1 MYTETQLRQLK
12 IPDLKE
18 ILSKESLPV
27 SGKKEELISRILAAE
42 NKKTEEALKQ
52 TSNMDISNVINNDT
66 DPKNDDVDIF
76 DKDLLNSPNDLT
88 TGLDNFD
95 WEKFTT
101 DDIDALSKDNTFDS
115 LISPTSPSHSTNSN
129 KDNTQEKVKS
139 DVLKDDQSQTV
150 KSDDTKKTSIKDD
163 TNTEVSKSDVLIKPS
178 GFTCKKIVF
187 DEPTSPISKSQ
198 SDLNVEIE
206 RRKKRAERFGTQLS
220 EADKK
225 LQRAARF
232 GVEVTSP
239 IDSPLKASLP
249 LPTRKLSTTSVD
261 NDEKLRKRAE
271 KFGLDKT
278 KNETP
283 TNIMAT
289 SNSLSEEE
297 KKKKRAEKFGLVTT
311 PSPVSTGS
319 SNVTNIATSTSSSL
333 STLSE
338 EEKKKR
344 RAEKFSTDVSNG
356 EPSSKKV
363 KA

>member
-1 MYTETQLRQLK
+1 MLTEAQLRLLK
-12 IPDLKE
+12 IPELKE
-18 ILSKESLPV
+18 LLVERNLPV
-27 SGKKEELISRILAAE
+27 SGRKEELITRILTAE
-42 NKKTEEALKQ
+42 GKKSEEALKQ
-52 TSNMDISNVINNDT
+52 TNNMDINNVINNDT
-66 DPKNDDVDIF
+66 VLTTDSKNEVTDLF

-88 TGLDNFD
+88 SGLDNFD

-115 LISPTSPSHSTNSN
+115 LISPTSPSHSTTSN
-129 KDNTQEKVKS
+129 KDSTQEKVKS
-139 DVLKDDQSQTV
+139 DASKDGQSQTI
-150 KSDDTKKTSIKDD
+150 KSDDVKETSVKND
-163 TNTEVSKSDVLIKPS
+163 TNSESTKPDVLVKPS

-198 SDLNVEIE
+198 SDLNAEIE

-239 IDSPLKASLP
+239 IDSPLKAP
-249 LPTRKLSTTSVD
+249 LPFPSRKLSTTSVD

-283 TNIMAT
+283 NITAT
-289 SNSLSEEE
+289 SN
-297 KKKKRAEKFGLVTT
+297 
-311 PSPVSTGS
+311 S
-319 SNVTNIATSTSSSL
+319 SNVTNTTSSL
-333 STLSE
+333 LNE

-344 RAEKFSTDVSNG
+344 RAEKFGTNVSNV
-356 EPSSKKV
+356 ESSNKKV
-363 KA
+363 KV

>member
-27 SGKKEELISRILAAE
+27 SGKKEDLIARILAAE

-52 TSNMDISNVINNDT
+52 ASNMDISNVINNDT
-66 DPKNDDVDIF
+66 DPKHDDDLF

-129 KDNTQEKVKS
+129 KDNNTQEKVKP
-139 DVLKDDQSQTV
+139 DVPKDDQSQTI
-150 KSDDTKKTSIKDD
+150 KSDDAKKTSIKDG
-163 TNTEVSKSDVLIKPS
+163 TNSEIPKSDVLVKPS

-198 SDLNVEIE
+198 SDLNAEIE

-239 IDSPLKASLP
+239 IDSPLK
-249 LPTRKLSTTSVD
+249 VD

-283 TNIMAT
+283 TNVMAT

-297 KKKKRAEKFGLVTT
+297 KKKKRAEKFAP
-311 PSPVSTGS
+311 PSPVLTG
-319 SNVTNIATSTSSSL
+319 TSTSSL

-344 RAEKFSTDVSNG
+344 RAEKFGTNVN
-356 EPSSKKV
+356 EEMLNRYRIKR
-363 KA
+363 

>member
-1 MYTETQLRQLK
+1 TQLRQLK

-27 SGKKEELISRILAAE
+27 SGKKEELIARILTAA
-42 NKKTEEALKQ
+42 NKKIEEEALKQ
-52 TSNMDISNVINNDT
+52 ASNMDISNVINNDT
-66 DPKNDDVDIF
+66 DPKNDDDLF
-76 DKDLLNSPNDLT
+76 DKDLLHSPNDLTLT

-129 KDNTQEKVKS
+129 KDNNTQEKVKP
-139 DVLKDDQSQTV
+139 DVPKDDQSQAI
-150 KSDDTKKTSIKDD
+150 KSDDTKKPSIKDG
-163 TNTEVSKSDVLIKPS
+163 TNLEIPKSDVLVKPS

-198 SDLNVEIE
+198 SDLNAEIE

-239 IDSPLKASLP
+239 VDSPLKASLP
-249 LPTRKLSTTSVD
+249 FPTRKLVID

-278 KNETP
+278 KNETS
-283 TNIMAT
+283 TNVMAT
-289 SNSLSEEE
+289 SSASSEEE
-297 KKKKRAEKFGLVTT
+297 KKKKRAEKFGLAAP
-311 PSPVSTGS
+311 PSPVLTG
-319 SNVTNIATSTSSSL
+319 TSTSSL

-344 RAEKFSTDVSNG
+344 RAEKFGTNVSNG